1 MQLVLSLTGSVASLP
16 EKKSK
21 FRREFLQQLLQ
32 RLVWADNEEEASQP
46 DCDLYF
52 WTHHPKPPDAL
63 HYWYE
68 ILMGVSQSEEFL
80 LREDVLSK
88 HRLYVHICFLVGQ
101 NFTPG
106 ARRLHYFGH
115 YPSKVYPIQNYTHA
129 SSKSLTGSGRRNLF
143 PV

>member
-52 WTHHPKPPDAL
+52 WTHHPETQDAP
-63 HYWYE
+63 HYWYK
-68 ILMGVSQSEEFL
+68 IFVGVSQSGEFL
-80 LREDVLSK
+80 PRVAVRSK
-88 HRLYVHICFLVGQ
+88 HRLCVHIDFC
-101 NFTPG
+101 
-106 ARRLHYFGH
+106 R
-115 YPSKVYPIQNYTHA
+115 I
-129 SSKSLTGSGRRNLF
+129 RN
-143 PV
+143 